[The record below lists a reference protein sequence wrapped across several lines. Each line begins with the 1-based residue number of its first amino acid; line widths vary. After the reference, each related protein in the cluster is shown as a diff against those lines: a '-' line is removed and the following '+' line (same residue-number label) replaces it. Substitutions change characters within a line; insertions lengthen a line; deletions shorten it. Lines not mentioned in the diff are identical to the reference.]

1 MKPELYQVG
10 EPEKQQLPAKYL
22 LFAMTGLCLV
32 LMLLTFYAPFLSGPV
47 NAVFGSFVTP
57 VQKGITSVALEIDA
71 YAKTVNDVKQLKKEN
86 KILQSQVDQLTTDN
100 TNLLQDRYELQK
112 LRELYQL
119 DAQYEQYEKTGA
131 RVIAKDAGNWFS
143 SFLIDKGSSDGI
155 RKNMNVV
162 AGSGLVGIVDEVG
175 PSWARVKSII
185 ADNSSVSGMVLS
197 TSDNLIVNGSL
208 EEYKNGT
215 IPFSRLTDNADKVAV
230 GEKIVTSNVSDR
242 FLPGILIGY
251 ITSVSE
257 DTNHLTK
264 SGELTPAVDFEHI
277 STVLVILETKD
288 TGGE

>member
-143 SFLIDKGSSDGI
+143 HDRQGI
-155 RKNMNVV
+155 FR
-162 AGSGLVGIVDEVG
+162 
-175 PSWARVKSII
+175 W
-185 ADNSSVSGMVLS
+185 NS
-197 TSDNLIVNGSL
+197 
-208 EEYKNGT
+208 
-215 IPFSRLTDNADKVAV
+215 
-230 GEKIVTSNVSDR
+230 
-242 FLPGILIGY
+242 
-251 ITSVSE
+251 
-257 DTNHLTK
+257 
-264 SGELTPAVDFEHI
+264 
-277 STVLVILETKD
+277 
-288 TGGE
+288 

>member
-112 LRELYQL
+112 LRE
-119 DAQYEQYEKTGA
+119 TGA

-143 SFLIDKGSSDGI
+143 SFMIDKGSSDGI